1 MSLNMT
7 NNRDINVPGLH
18 ASFGLNGLHCETTRA
33 QSWTACLT
41 MYGSRLAT
49 DADQRASFDSG
60 HECCLCAYI
69 DIGIRYFLQGTP
81 GYCRNKPR
89 GWVVC
94 TQCASLFCVHD
105 IGKKGDNTL
114 PYEWCDNNCNDT
126 ISKHI
131 SLTYEPTPLDKM
143 AAISQAIISGAF
155 SWMKMFAF
163 WLKFH
168 WSLLLR
174 NRLTITQHWF
184 R

>member
-7 NNRDINVPGLH
+7 NNRAINVLGLH

-33 QSWTACLT
+33 ESWTACST

-49 DADQRASFDSG
+49 DADQRASFDNG

-114 PYEWCDNNCNDT
+114 PSEWCDNNCNDT

-131 SLTYEPTPLDKM
+131 SLTYEPPRHFAGDNFRCIFVNENVCILIK
-143 AAISQAIISGAF
+143 IS
-155 SWMKMFAF
+155 
-163 WLKFH
+163 LKFVTKKPIDN
-168 WSLLLR
+168 SPALV
-174 NRLTITQHWF
+174 
-184 R
+184 